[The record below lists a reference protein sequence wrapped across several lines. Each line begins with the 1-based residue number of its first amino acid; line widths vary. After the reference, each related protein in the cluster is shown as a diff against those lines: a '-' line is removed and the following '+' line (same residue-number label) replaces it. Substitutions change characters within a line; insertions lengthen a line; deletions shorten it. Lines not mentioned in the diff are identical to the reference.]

1 MFDLKDFAKLY
12 KKIGTFFRKYING
25 TKGAVSLL
33 LVLVMSPLLSV
44 SLILVESAR
53 YQNAV
58 QLMEEIIDSAAF
70 STLAEYDTFIDERF
84 GLLSVS
90 QKTNISDTFRSY
102 MDENVSSIGK
112 SVTIDSHSAAGQ
124 FPLSNTDV
132 LKQQVLEYS
141 EISVASEMIIEGFD
155 IDKLLDQLNSSLDL
169 DDIKDEIEAV
179 NATMDVASEV
189 EKLIEAIVKIKDQYN
204 DKYVVA
210 LSEYKSA
217 YTTFKEKAVA
227 LIEALKTAEDNLEE
241 GESHDNIYNEDA
253 VKNAVNEL
261 KKARDTYKD
270 KATTLKT
277 EYSTLKGHIDTV
289 FSSMSSL
296 TEKLK
301 KFEDKT
307 SDGSV
312 VDKCTTSSY
321 EWLLIILGTITR
333 TIETSIGDDYSNKMN
348 AELNALQEQITK
360 LGNLE
365 DKTITSAWTES
376 KVSTEYGPLSLT
388 SVRTG
393 LGEILD
399 QLIKKLDKDSAATD
413 DEKLKM
419 TDLLDLAGDLLGVS
433 GLYDINL
440 NAVVDAAKLYE
451 DTSMSLSSKLV
462 MSSITDLLDAC
473 DEFTKG
479 ITSFNVIKA
488 VKALAKLLKAI
499 AEFLTAIISWV
510 AESLVNLVSYV
521 ASGPKEWYNSLLLY
535 GYAAYNL
542 PNRTNYDSGKTLAGY
557 SYNNIFTMA
566 GGIKRGDAITGSIS
580 ELSTLTNSSGSDK
593 MFKGAEAEYIL
604 VGSTNE
610 LMNQSV
616 AFFDLYLFRLVCDLI
631 PVLKN
636 GEVSAMAALAGPG
649 SWVVKL
655 AIALAEPM
663 LDTIILVNSSKSS
676 QYIYKK
682 TLYLTGSGITLL
694 LQDLTSIAGVSQN
707 LKDKIKDSIIAK
719 NGDASVIDKGI
730 IDATYTEHLLLL
742 LLLSVN
748 QQTYMQRLQNII
760 QLEAAVKNE
769 SDFKFELSRAYT
781 FINTDVAYTL
791 NPMFNLDSLTGNGL
805 FTATSKRYSGY

>member
-1 MFDLKDFAKLY
+1 MKRIKKIY
-12 KKIGTFFRKYING
+12 KKIGTFFHKYING

-33 LVLVMSPLLSV
+33 LTLVMTPLLST

-58 QLMEEIIDSAAF
+58 QLMEEIMDSAVF
-70 STLAEYDTFIDERF
+70 STLAEYDAFVDERF

-90 QKTNISDTFRSY
+90 QETKINDTFRSFL
-102 MDENVSSIGK
+102 DDNVSSIGK
-112 SVTIDSHSAAGQ
+112 SVTVNSHSAIGK

-155 IDKLLDQLNSSLDL
+155 IDKLLDQLTASLDL

-179 NATMDVASEV
+179 NAAVDVGSEL
-189 EKLIEAIVKIKDQYN
+189 EKLIEAIIKTGDQYE
-204 DKYVVA
+204 DKYVDA

-217 YTTFKEKAVA
+217 YTSFKEKGVA
-227 LIEALKTAEDNLEE
+227 LIEALKTAEGNLEDDE
-241 GESHDNIYNEDA
+241 DHDTIYEEKDVKDA
-253 VKNAVNEL
+253 IKDL

-270 KATTLKT
+270 KATTLKN
-277 EYSTLKGHIDTV
+277 ELSTLKGHIDDI
-289 FSSMSSL
+289 FSSMSGL

-301 KFEDKT
+301 VFEDKT
-307 SDGSV
+307 SDGSA

-321 EWLLIILGTITR
+321 EWFLIIMGTITR
-333 TIETSIGDDYSNKMN
+333 TIDTTIGDDYSNKMN
-348 AELNALQEQITK
+348 TELNALQDQITK
-360 LGNLE
+360 LGNLG
-365 DKTITSAWTES
+365 DKTITSSWTET
-376 KVSTEYGPLSLT
+376 KIDTEYGTISIT

-393 LGEILD
+393 LGAV
-399 QLIKKLDKDSAATD
+399 LDKLIETLNNDSAATD
-413 DEKLKM
+413 DEKMKM
-419 TDLLDLAGDLLGVS
+419 SDLLDLAGDLLGVS

-440 NAVVDAAKLYE
+440 NAVVDTAKLLSN
-451 DTSMSLSSKLV
+451 TSMSLSSQIV

-479 ITSFNVIKA
+479 ITSFNVLKA
-488 VKALAKLLKAI
+488 VKALGKLLKSI
-499 AEFLTAIISWV
+499 AEFLTAIITWV
-510 AESLVNLVSYV
+510 AENLVNLVSYV

-535 GYAAYNL
+535 GYAAYSL

-557 SYNNIFTMA
+557 SYSTIFDMA
-566 GGIKRGDAITGSIS
+566 GGVKRGDAITGSIS

-663 LDTIILVNSSKSS
+663 LDTIILVNSSESS

-694 LQDLTSIAGVSQN
+694 LQDLTNITGVSQN
-707 LKDKIKDSIIAK
+707 LKDKIKDSIVAK
-719 NGDASVIDKGI
+719 NGDASAIDKGI

-742 LLLSVN
+742 MLLSVN

-760 QLEAAVKNE
+760 QLESAVKNE
-769 SDFKFELSRAYT
+769 SEFTFKLSKAYT
-781 FINTDVAYTL
+781 YINTDVTYTL
-791 NPMFNLDSLTGNGL
+791 NPMFNIDSLTDNGL
-805 FTATSKRYSGY
+805 FTANSNQYSGY

>member
-1 MFDLKDFAKLY
+1 MKRIKKIY
-12 KKIGTFFRKYING
+12 KKIGTFFHKYING

-33 LVLVMSPLLSV
+33 LTLVMTPLLST

-58 QLMEEIIDSAAF
+58 QLMEEIMDSAAF
-70 STLAEYDTFIDERF
+70 STLAEYDAFVDERF

-90 QKTNISDTFRSY
+90 QETKINDTFRSFL
-102 MDENVSSIGK
+102 DDNVSSIGK
-112 SVTIDSHSAAGQ
+112 SVTVNSHSAIGK

-155 IDKLLDQLNSSLDL
+155 IDKLLDQLTASLDL

-179 NATMDVASEV
+179 NAAVDVGSEL
-189 EKLIEAIVKIKDQYN
+189 EKLIEAIIKTGDQYE
-204 DKYVVA
+204 DKYVDA

-217 YTTFKEKAVA
+217 YTSFKEKGVA
-227 LIEALKTAEDNLEE
+227 LIEALKTAEGNLEDDE
-241 GESHDNIYNEDA
+241 DHDTIYEEKDVKDA
-253 VKNAVNEL
+253 IKDL

-270 KATTLKT
+270 KATTLKN
-277 EYSTLKGHIDTV
+277 ELSTLKGHIDDI
-289 FSSMSSL
+289 FSSMSGL

-301 KFEDKT
+301 VFEDKT
-307 SDGSV
+307 SDGSA

-321 EWLLIILGTITR
+321 EWFLIIMGTITR
-333 TIETSIGDDYSNKMN
+333 TIDTTIGDDYSNKMN
-348 AELNALQEQITK
+348 TELNALQDQITK
-360 LGNLE
+360 LGNLG
-365 DKTITSAWTES
+365 DKTITSSWTET
-376 KVSTEYGPLSLT
+376 KIDTEYGTISIT

-393 LGEILD
+393 LGAV
-399 QLIKKLDKDSAATD
+399 LDKLIDTLNGDSAATD
-413 DEKLKM
+413 DEKMKM
-419 TDLLDLAGDLLGVS
+419 SDLLDLAGDLLGVS

-440 NAVVDAAKLYE
+440 NAVVDTAKLLSN
-451 DTSMSLSSKLV
+451 TSMSLSSQIV

-479 ITSFNVIKA
+479 ITSFDVLKA
-488 VKALAKLLKAI
+488 VKALGKLLKSI
-499 AEFLTAIISWV
+499 AEFLTAIITWV
-510 AESLVNLVSYV
+510 AENLVNLVSYV

-535 GYAAYNL
+535 GYAAYSL

-557 SYNNIFTMA
+557 SYSTIFDMA
-566 GGIKRGDAITGSIS
+566 GGVKRGDAITGSIS

-663 LDTIILVNSSKSS
+663 LDTIILVNSSESS

-694 LQDLTSIAGVSQN
+694 LQDLTNITGVSQN
-707 LKDKIKDSIIAK
+707 LKDKIKDSIVAK
-719 NGDASVIDKGI
+719 NGDASAIDKGI

-742 LLLSVN
+742 MLLSVN

-760 QLEAAVKNE
+760 QLESAVKNE
-769 SDFKFELSRAYT
+769 SEFTFKLSKAYT
-781 FINTDVAYTL
+781 YINTDVTYTL
-791 NPMFNLDSLTGNGL
+791 NPMFNIDSLTDNGL
-805 FTATSKRYSGY
+805 FTANSNQYSGY

>member
-1 MFDLKDFAKLY
+1 MKRIKKIY
-12 KKIGTFFRKYING
+12 KKIGTFFHKYING

-33 LVLVMSPLLSV
+33 LTLVMTPLLST

-58 QLMEEIIDSAAF
+58 QLMEEIMDSAAF
-70 STLAEYDTFIDERF
+70 STLAEYDAFVDERF

-90 QKTNISDTFRSY
+90 QETKINDTFRSFL
-102 MDENVSSIGK
+102 DDNASSIGK
-112 SVTIDSHSAAGQ
+112 SVTVNSHSAIGK

-141 EISVASEMIIEGFD
+141 EISVASEMIIEGFE
-155 IDKLLDQLNSSLDL
+155 IDKLLDQLTASLNL
-169 DDIKDEIEAV
+169 DGIKDEIEAV
-179 NATMDVASEV
+179 NAAVDVGSEL
-189 EKLIEAIVKIKDQYN
+189 EKLIEATIKTGDQYE
-204 DKYVVA
+204 DKYVDA

-217 YTTFKEKAVA
+217 YTSFKEKGVA
-227 LIEALKTAEDNLEE
+227 LIEALKTAEGNLEDDE
-241 GESHDNIYNEDA
+241 DHDTIYEEKDVKDA
-253 VKNAVNEL
+253 IKDL

-270 KATTLKT
+270 KATTLKN
-277 EYSTLKGHIDTV
+277 ELSTLKGHIDDIY
-289 FSSMSSL
+289 SSMSGL

-301 KFEDKT
+301 VFEDKT
-307 SDGSV
+307 SDGSA

-321 EWLLIILGTITR
+321 EWFLIIMGTITR
-333 TIETSIGDDYSNKMN
+333 TIDTTIGDDYSNKMN
-348 AELNALQEQITK
+348 TELNALQDQITK
-360 LGNLE
+360 LGNLG
-365 DKTITSAWTES
+365 DKTITSSWTET
-376 KVSTEYGPLSLT
+376 KIDTEYGTISIT

-393 LGEILD
+393 LGAV
-399 QLIKKLDKDSAATD
+399 LDKLIDTLNGDSAATD
-413 DEKLKM
+413 DEKMKM
-419 TDLLDLAGDLLGVS
+419 SDLLDLAGDLLGVS

-440 NAVVDAAKLYE
+440 NAVVDTAKLLSN
-451 DTSMSLSSKLV
+451 TSMSLSSQIV

-479 ITSFNVIKA
+479 ITSFDVLKA
-488 VKALAKLLKAI
+488 VKALGKLLKSI
-499 AEFLTAIISWV
+499 AEFLTAIITWV
-510 AESLVNLVSYV
+510 AENLVNLVSYV

-535 GYAAYNL
+535 GYAAYSL

-557 SYNNIFTMA
+557 SYSTIFDMA
-566 GGIKRGDAITGSIS
+566 GGVKRGDAITGSIS

-663 LDTIILVNSSKSS
+663 LDTIILVNSSESS
-676 QYIYKK
+676 QFISKK
-682 TLYLTGSGITLL
+682 TIYLTGSGITLL
-694 LQDLTSIAGVSQN
+694 MQDLTNITGVSQN
-707 LKDKIKDSIIAK
+707 LKDKIKDSIVAK
-719 NGDASVIDKGI
+719 NGDASAIDKGI

-742 LLLSVN
+742 MLLSVN

-760 QLEAAVKNE
+760 QLESAVKNE
-769 SDFKFELSRAYT
+769 SEFTFKLSKAYT
-781 FINTDVAYTL
+781 YINTDVTYTL
-791 NPMFNLDSLTGNGL
+791 NPMFNIDSLTDNGL
-805 FTATSKRYSGY
+805 FTANSNQYSGY

>member
-1 MFDLKDFAKLY
+1 MKRIKKIY
-12 KKIGTFFRKYING
+12 KKIGTFFHKYING

-33 LVLVMSPLLSV
+33 LTLVMTPLLST

-58 QLMEEIIDSAAF
+58 QLMEEIMDSAAF
-70 STLAEYDTFIDERF
+70 STLAEYDAFVDERF

-90 QKTNISDTFRSY
+90 QETKINDTFRSFL
-102 MDENVSSIGK
+102 DDNVSSIGK
-112 SVTIDSHSAAGQ
+112 SVTVNSHSAIGK

-155 IDKLLDQLNSSLDL
+155 IDKLLDQLTASLDL

-179 NATMDVASEV
+179 NAAVDVGSEL
-189 EKLIEAIVKIKDQYN
+189 EKLIEAIIKTGDQYE
-204 DKYVVA
+204 DKYVDA

-217 YTTFKEKAVA
+217 YTSFKEKGVA
-227 LIEALKTAEDNLEE
+227 LIEALKTAEGNLEDDE
-241 GESHDNIYNEDA
+241 DHDTIYEEKDVKDA
-253 VKNAVNEL
+253 IKDL

-270 KATTLKT
+270 KATTLKN
-277 EYSTLKGHIDTV
+277 ELSTLKGHIDDI
-289 FSSMSSL
+289 FSSMSGL

-301 KFEDKT
+301 VFEDKT
-307 SDGSV
+307 SDGSA

-321 EWLLIILGTITR
+321 EWFLIIMGTITR
-333 TIETSIGDDYSNKMN
+333 TIDTTIGDDYSNKMN
-348 AELNALQEQITK
+348 TELNALQDQITK
-360 LGNLE
+360 LGNLG
-365 DKTITSAWTES
+365 DKTITSSWTET
-376 KVSTEYGPLSLT
+376 KIDTEYGTISIT

-393 LGEILD
+393 LGAV
-399 QLIKKLDKDSAATD
+399 LDKLIETLNNDSAATD
-413 DEKLKM
+413 DEKMKM
-419 TDLLDLAGDLLGVS
+419 SDLLDLAGDLLGVS

-440 NAVVDAAKLYE
+440 NAVVDTAKLLSN
-451 DTSMSLSSKLV
+451 TSMSLSSQIV

-479 ITSFNVIKA
+479 ITSFNVLKA
-488 VKALAKLLKAI
+488 VKALGKLLKSI
-499 AEFLTAIISWV
+499 AEFLTAIITWV
-510 AESLVNLVSYV
+510 AENLVNLVSYV

-535 GYAAYNL
+535 GYAAYSL

-557 SYNNIFTMA
+557 SYSTIFDMA
-566 GGIKRGDAITGSIS
+566 GGVKRGDAITGSIS

-663 LDTIILVNSSKSS
+663 LDTIILVNSSESS

-694 LQDLTSIAGVSQN
+694 LQDLTNITGVSQN
-707 LKDKIKDSIIAK
+707 LKDKIKDSIVAK
-719 NGDASVIDKGI
+719 NGDASAIDKGI

-742 LLLSVN
+742 MLLSVN

-760 QLEAAVKNE
+760 QLESAVKNE
-769 SDFKFELSRAYT
+769 SEFTFKLSKAYT
-781 FINTDVAYTL
+781 YINTDVTYTL
-791 NPMFNLDSLTGNGL
+791 NPMFNIDSLTDNGL
-805 FTATSKRYSGY
+805 FTANSNQYSGY

>member
-1 MFDLKDFAKLY
+1 MKDFAKIY

-33 LVLVMSPLLSV
+33 LALVMSPLLSV

-70 STLAEYDTFIDERF
+70 STLAEYDAFIDKRF

-102 MDENVSSIGK
+102 MDENVSSMGK

-124 FPLSNTDV
+124 FPLSNTDI

-141 EISVASEMIIEGFD
+141 EISVASEMVIEGFD
-155 IDKLLDQLNSSLDL
+155 IDKILDKLTEALDL
-169 DDIKDEIEAV
+169 GDIKKEIEAV
-179 NATMDVASEV
+179 NAAMDVASEL
-189 EKLIEAIVKIKDQYN
+189 EKLIEAIVKIRDQYN
-204 DKYVVA
+204 GKYVVA

-217 YTTFKEKAVA
+217 YTTFKDKAVV
-227 LIEALKTAEDNLEE
+227 LIEALTAAEDNLAA
-241 GESHDNIYNEDA
+241 GESQDDIYNEDD
-253 VKNAVNEL
+253 VKDAISEL
-261 KKARDTYKD
+261 KKARDTYKE

-321 EWLLIILGTITR
+321 KWVLTIWGTITR
-333 TIETSIGDDYSNKMN
+333 TIETTIGNDYSNKMST
-348 AELNALQEQITK
+348 ELYALQEQITK

-365 DKTITSAWTES
+365 DKTITSSWTES
-376 KVSTEYGPLSLT
+376 KVNTEYGPLSLT

-393 LGEILD
+393 LGDLLD
-399 QLIKKLDKDSAATD
+399 ELIKKLDKDSAATA

-419 TDLLDLAGDLLGVS
+419 TDLLDLAGALLGVS

-440 NAVVDAAKLYE
+440 DAVVDAAKLYGN
-451 DTSMSLSSKLV
+451 TGMSLSSKLV

-473 DEFTKG
+473 DKFTTG
-479 ITSFNVIKA
+479 ITSYKVIEA

-499 AEFLTAIISWV
+499 AEFLTAIIAWV
-510 AESLVNLVSYV
+510 AESLVNLTLYV

-631 PVLKN
+631 PILKN
-636 GEVSAMAALAGPG
+636 EEVSAMAALAGPG

-655 AIALAEPM
+655 AIAIAEPM
-663 LDTIILVNSSKSS
+663 LDTIILVNSGKSS
-676 QYIYKK
+676 QYVVNKK
-682 TLYLTGSGITLL
+682 PLYLTGSGITLL
-694 LQDLTSIAGVSQN
+694 LQDLTNITGVSQN
-707 LKDKIKDSIIAK
+707 LKDMIRDSIIAK
-719 NGDASVIDKGI
+719 NGDASTIKAGF

-742 LLLSVN
+742 MLLSVN

-760 QLEAAVKNE
+760 QLEAAANNE
-769 SDFKFELSRAYT
+769 SDFKFELSEAYT
-781 FINTDVAYTL
+781 FIKTDVAYTL

>member
-1 MFDLKDFAKLY
+1 MKRIAKLY
-12 KKIGTFFRKYING
+12 KKIGTFFHKYING

-33 LVLVMSPLLSV
+33 LALVMSPLLST

-53 YQNAV
+53 YQNVV
-58 QLMEEIIDSAAF
+58 QLMEEIMDSAAF
-70 STLAEYDTFIDERF
+70 STLAEYDAFVDERF

-90 QKTNISDTFRSY
+90 QETNINDTFRGFI
-102 MDENVSSIGK
+102 DDNTSSIGK
-112 SVTIDSHSAAGQ
+112 SVTVNSHSATGK

-155 IDKLLDQLNSSLDL
+155 IDKLLDQLTSSLEL

-179 NATMDVASEV
+179 NAAVDVASEV
-189 EKLIEAIVKIKDQYN
+189 EKLIEAIIKIKDQYD
-204 DKYVVA
+204 DKYVSA

-217 YTTFKEKAVA
+217 YTAFEEKGVA
-227 LIEALKTAEDNLEE
+227 LIEVLETAENNLEE
-241 GESHDNIYNEDA
+241 NEEHDTIYEEKDVKDA
-253 VKNAVNEL
+253 IKEL
-261 KKARDTYKD
+261 KKARDTYKN
-270 KATTLKT
+270 KASTLKT
-277 EYSTLKGHIDTV
+277 EFSTLKGHIDDV
-289 FSSMSSL
+289 FSSMSGL

-301 KFEDKT
+301 AYEDKT
-307 SDGSV
+307 SDGSA
-312 VDKCTTSSY
+312 VDKSTTSSY
-321 EWLLIILGTITR
+321 EWLLIIMGTITR
-333 TIETSIGDDYSNKMN
+333 TIESTIGDDYSNKMN
-348 AELNALQEQITK
+348 TELNALQAQMTK
-360 LGNLE
+360 LGNLG
-365 DKTITSAWTES
+365 DKTITSSWTES
-376 KVSTEYGPLSLT
+376 KIDDEYGTVSIT

-393 LGEILD
+393 LGTVLGDLITTLD
-399 QLIKKLDKDSAATD
+399 EDSAATE
-413 DEKLKM
+413 DEKMKM
-419 TDLLDLAGDLLGVS
+419 SDLLDLAGDLLGVS
-433 GLYDINL
+433 GLYNINL
-440 NAVVDAAKLYE
+440 NAVVDTAKLYSN
-451 DTSMSLSSKLV
+451 TSMSLSSQLV

-473 DEFTKG
+473 DEFTEG
-479 ITSFNVIKA
+479 ITSFNVLKA
-488 VKALAKLLKAI
+488 VKALGKLLKSI

-510 AESLVNLVSYV
+510 AETLVNLVSYV

-557 SYNNIFTMA
+557 SYSKIFDMA
-566 GGIKRGDAITGSIS
+566 GGVKRGDAITGSIS

-663 LDTIILVNSSKSS
+663 LDTVILVNSSSSS

-694 LQDLTSIAGVSQN
+694 LQDLTNITGVSQN
-707 LKDKIKDSIIAK
+707 LKDKIKDSIVAK
-719 NGDASVIDKGI
+719 NGDASAVDKGI

-742 LLLSVN
+742 MLLSVN

-760 QLEAAVKNE
+760 QLEAMVKNE
-769 SDFKFELSRAYT
+769 SDFTFELSKAYT
-781 FINTDVAYTL
+781 YINTDVTYTL
-791 NPMFNLDSLTGNGL
+791 NPMFNIDSLTDNGL
-805 FTATSKRYSGY
+805 FTANSNQYAGY